1 MPHLVL
7 EHSTNIAHTPDFQ
20 LLFSRMHWVLTE
32 LGAFK
37 LADLKS
43 RVHPCDTYYIADG
56 DANNAFVHLR
66 FEILEGR
73 TADIKHQAG
82 DRLMALLKEAF
93 AATAK
98 ERNCLFSIEIRDMA
112 REGYFK

>member
-7 EHSTNIAHTPDFQ
+7 EHSANIAETPDFQ
-20 LLFSRMHWVLTE
+20 QLFSRMHWVLTE
-32 LGAFK
+32 LGTFK

-43 RVHPCDTYYIADG
+43 RVHPCETYYIADG

-73 TADIKHQAG
+73 TGDIKHQASE
-82 DRLMALLKEAF
+82 RLMALLREAF
-93 AATAK
+93 DETAK
-98 ERNCLFSIEIRDMA
+98 KRHCLFSVEIRDMA
-112 REGYFK
+112 ADGYRK